1 LVNLERLSMDDSSTP
16 DATDI
21 RLDAR
26 DSAFREDPHP
36 ILDDLRA
43 RCPVHQDS
51 VLDRVVL
58 TRADDVAAVLAD
70 RTLSSDPF
78 KGRPTTYGRA
88 GLTDADRPDLP
99 LPFLDDPD
107 HARLRRLVVQ
117 AFSVRAVEA
126 LRPRIEAI
134 AATLLDRIDSTCP
147 FDLIAD
153 YAVPLPTLVIAIML
167 GIDDAEVEQFKA
179 WSDAVLIGYAP
190 GRTEAEV
197 RDRNAANDGLNDCIR
212 RAIVERRREPR
223 DDLIGALTKAEAQGE
238 RLSDVEILNTCR
250 TLLVAGN
257 VTTTDLIGN
266 GSVALLRHPEQ
277 AARLRADPGLWPA
290 AVEEMLRYDP
300 PVVSWNRQCIDDR
313 LIDNCPVEAGQT
325 VTAMLLAANHDPAL
339 HAAPH
344 DFDIGRDRQKHHSFG
359 GGAHFC
365 LGASLARLEAQVALS
380 ALFDRFTQLQ
390 LAPRRDLQRKAI
402 PRFGGYDAVWLTAV

>member
-1 LVNLERLSMDDSSTP
+1 MDHPSTL
-16 DATDI
+16 DAADI

-26 DSAFREDPHP
+26 DPTFRECPHP

-51 VLDRVVL
+51 AFDRVVL

-70 RTLSSDPF
+70 RSMSSDPF
-78 KGRPTTYGRA
+78 KGRPTTYGRV
-88 GLTDADRPDLP
+88 GFTDADRPNMS

-117 AFSVRAVEA
+117 AFSARAVED
-126 LRPRIEAI
+126 LRPKIEAI
-134 AATLLDRIDSTCP
+134 AATLLARIDTARP

-153 YAVPLPTLVIAIML
+153 YAAPLPTLVIATIL
-167 GIDDAEVEQFKA
+167 GIGDSQIGQFKA
-179 WSDAVLIGYAP
+179 WSDTVLIGFAP
-190 GRTEAEV
+190 GRTEEEV
-197 RDRNAANDGLNDCIR
+197 RDRNAANDELNDCIR
-212 RAIVERRREPR
+212 RVIAERRREPR
-223 DDLIGALTKAEAQGE
+223 NDLIGSLVAAKAGGD
-238 RLSDVEILNTCR
+238 RLSEIEILNNCR

-266 GSVALLRHPEQ
+266 GIVALLQHPEQ
-277 AARLRADPGLWPA
+277 VTSLRADPGLWPA

-300 PVVSWNRQCIDDR
+300 PVVSWNRQCIEDR
-313 LIDNCPVEAGQT
+313 LIDGCPVEASQT

-339 HAAPH
+339 HDDPH
-344 DFDIGRDRQKHHSFG
+344 DFDIRRDHQKHHSFG

-365 LGASLARLEAQVALS
+365 LGASLARLEAHVALS
-380 ALFDRFTQLQ
+380 ALFDRFPQLQ
-390 LAPRRDLQRKAI
+390 LAPGRDLRRKAI
-402 PRFGGYDAVWLTAV
+402 SRFGGYEAVWLKAA